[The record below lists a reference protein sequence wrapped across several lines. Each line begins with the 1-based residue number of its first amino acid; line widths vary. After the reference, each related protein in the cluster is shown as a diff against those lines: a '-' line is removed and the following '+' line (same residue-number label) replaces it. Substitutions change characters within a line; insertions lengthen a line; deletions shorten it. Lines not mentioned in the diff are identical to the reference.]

1 MPSGCR
7 RVWHAGTGR
16 CQASLTDKANPALA
30 SVRFT
35 PNGKLLLT
43 CESTCWAVSQ
53 PPEYVAAAPAV
64 STAPAAAAGC
74 APPPLRAS
82 AWSDAR
88 PAPLCP
94 LPAAAP
100 GCAATLDSRLLLWD
114 PTSRKVKKTYGGH
127 LNQHSCLQ
135 PTLVAHS
142 PNTKRYYVA
151 CGSEDHHVYLWH
163 LQTKEVCVCMVLVCL
178 FVLFCF

>member
-1 MPSGCR
+1 
-7 RVWHAGTGR
+7 VWHAGTGR

-64 STAPAAAAGC
+64 STAPAAA
-74 APPPLRAS
+74 
-82 AWSDAR
+82 
-88 PAPLCP
+88 
-94 LPAAAP
+94 

-178 FVLFCF
+178 FCFVFKVEQVDALCNIEECNG